1 MPILRFLKFFIFLS
15 TLPINTMKALKIR
28 AECVHFLGT
37 HTYSF
42 SINLKILLNK
52 HESKYK
58 TQLEV
63 LKKMGEFKYMKAV
76 CLTDLDSGI
85 LYFSGFICGA

>member
-1 MPILRFLKFFIFLS
+1 MFNGTFHYQEI
-15 TLPINTMKALKIR
+15 
-28 AECVHFLGT
+28 HFL
-37 HTYSF
+37 
-42 SINLKILLNK
+42 LKILLNK